1 MGHLVYKSRPFW
13 IIYLI
18 LSLTQLLCA
27 WDVSTEHTPGRLGVQ
42 LDFSL
47 FHSWPPDNDGAETGG
62 KAAGRKRSFVFSSR
76 LKFKQATDVTHIS
89 DKQLTSLA
97 IEAYKEM
104 EALCG
109 KTKYNIVSENMP
121 SVMTA
126 MAYDDEIILSS
137 SQRGKTSFSYGDPD
151 HPDSRPRAN
160 IVKQQLDLCQQTFM
174 HNAPEADRTKDQHRH
189 NGQCGEQLVA
199 HAFYKIHPEPD
210 ADLSKRNGRVTTVHK
225 SGGKQAG
232 RGVIAMD
239 PCNTPNPDNA
249 NDDSASYWGCAEF
262 VRRPEVGLRAFTLE
276 IDENQRGD
284 EWMYDL
290 STLAGGLA
298 DGYPKKISLCQKD

>member
-1 MGHLVYKSRPFW
+1 MGHLVHKSRTVW
-13 IIYLI
+13 VLYLI
-18 LSLTQLLCA
+18 LSLAHLLCA
-27 WDVSTEHTPGRLGVQ
+27 WDVSTEHTPGRLGIQ

-47 FHSWPPDNDGAETGG
+47 FRSWPPNNNGAETGG
-62 KAAGRKRSFVFSSR
+62 KGAGKKRSFVFSSR
-76 LKFKQATDVTHIS
+76 LKFKQATDVAHIS

-109 KTKYNIVSENMP
+109 DTKYNIALENRP
-121 SVMTA
+121 SVITA

-137 SQRGKTSFSYGDPD
+137 SQRGSTSFSYGDPD

-174 HNAPEADRTKDQHRH
+174 HNIPEADRQKVQHRN

-199 HAFYKIHPEPD
+199 HAFYNTHPEPD
-210 ADLSKRNGRVTTVHK
+210 ADLGRVNGRVTTVQK
-225 SGGKQAG
+225 SGS
-232 RGVIAMD
+232 RGIIAID
-239 PCNTPNPDNA
+239 PCNTPKPEDPTY
-249 NDDSASYWGCAEF
+249 DTIHYWCCAEF
-262 VRRPEVGLRAFTLE
+262 VRRPEVGLRAFTQVT
-276 IDENQRGD
+276 DEDKRGD

-298 DGYPKKISLCQKD
+298 DGYPKKISLCQRD